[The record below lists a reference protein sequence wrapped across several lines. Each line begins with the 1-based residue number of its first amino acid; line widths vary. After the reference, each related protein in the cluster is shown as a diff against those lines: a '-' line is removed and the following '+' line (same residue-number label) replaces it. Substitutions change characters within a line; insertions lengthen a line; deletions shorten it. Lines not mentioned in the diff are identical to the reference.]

1 VIGSYF
7 FEENLN
13 VKFKV
18 LQAII
23 SENVRRIKNMFRQKF
38 CEFERDIRYHWF

>member
-1 VIGSYF
+1 M
-7 FEENLN
+7 

-23 SENVRRIKNMFRQKF
+23 SESIRRIKNMFRQKF
-38 CEFERDIRYHWF
+38 CVFEDDIR